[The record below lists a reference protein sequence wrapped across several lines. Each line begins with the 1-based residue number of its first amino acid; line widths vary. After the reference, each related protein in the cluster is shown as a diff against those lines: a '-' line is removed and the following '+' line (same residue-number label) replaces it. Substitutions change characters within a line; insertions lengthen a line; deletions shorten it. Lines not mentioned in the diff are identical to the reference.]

1 MIPIDECLQGMMDTE
16 KRMRILYLEILESK
30 LNDNPAVFDRDNR
43 NIFFKNIES
52 LGDWEEPEFGLV
64 KEISLGIK
72 NYWGFMFFP
81 IQKWFDGRNKS
92 CLRILMYLI
101 PFLEQEEKEEYATY
115 FIDEL
120 VMQDAL
126 NSDLF
131 NEIIDTLV
139 NINGDKV
146 LDRVVTLINT
156 EIEWNIIG
164 PLKILLEIGD
174 LSHIDLLIEIL
185 DKVDKDYY
193 KTHSTNVRTLIV
205 DFFNIYPDKKCIMP
219 LLNLLN
225 KIPGYDKIPKTLA
238 KIGASALQPIVN
250 AMKETT
256 DFSMFA
262 YLVQAVEYM
271 DNSNIKQ
278 VNFKEIYDIAYK
290 EYVIWEEHRLINI
303 SSKLDDNVIP
313 LLEELIN
320 STESRE
326 YLFARKCLEKR
337 GISISHYLN
346 ENILLKLYDYFY
358 LQIDER
364 RDKRTLQNGL
374 TDQKLGRR
382 RTDFNV
388 FEQSVQTIFSSNG
401 FEIFWVEPVKNSG
414 LDFVAF
420 SNETNNI
427 ILIACTEKPG
437 ESDILNISKRYNE
450 LESLFQKYHLIP
462 LICVN
467 DNLKNIIYKDMAYSN
482 NIYILANLDM
492 IEILQLSR
500 DNRPHK
506 EIMEYIKKLKMRHI
520 SMR

>member
-1 MIPIDECLQGMMDTE
+1 
-16 KRMRILYLEILESK
+16 
-30 LNDNPAVFDRDNR
+30 
-43 NIFFKNIES
+43 
-52 LGDWEEPEFGLV
+52 
-64 KEISLGIK
+64 
-72 NYWGFMFFP
+72 
-81 IQKWFDGRNKS
+81 
-92 CLRILMYLI
+92 
-101 PFLEQEEKEEYATY
+101 
-115 FIDEL
+115 
-120 VMQDAL
+120 
-126 NSDLF
+126 
-131 NEIIDTLV
+131 
-139 NINGDKV
+139 
-146 LDRVVTLINT
+146 
-156 EIEWNIIG
+156 
-164 PLKILLEIGD
+164 
-174 LSHIDLLIEIL
+174 
-185 DKVDKDYY
+185 
-193 KTHSTNVRTLIV
+193 
-205 DFFNIYPDKKCIMP
+205 
-219 LLNLLN
+219 
-225 KIPGYDKIPKTLA
+225 
-238 KIGASALQPIVN
+238 
-250 AMKETT
+250 
-256 DFSMFA
+256 
-262 YLVQAVEYM
+262 M